1 MDAAATLERPRVFR
15 ITPANA
21 REFQRRSAEAKHQNK
36 LARALRSSPAVVKNA
51 CEERIAEIETERARL
66 LRLMRNTDEANDI
79 QKLCAARATLFD
91 EWQVLTGTPN
101 PGSRRGRQDR
111 QARPV
116 VTLRD
121 PPTPTPQ
128 EKPATT

>member
-121 PPTPTPQ
+121 PPTPQ
-128 EKPATT
+128 DKPN

>member
-1 MDAAATLERPRVFR
+1 MVASMDAVMEAPRVFR

-51 CEERIAEIETERARL
+51 CDERIAESEQERARL
-66 LRLMRNTDEANDI
+66 LRLMRGTDDADAI
-79 QKLCAARATLFD
+79 QKLCAARARLFD

-101 PGSRRGRQDR
+101 PGSRRSKQGRP
-111 QARPV
+111 QAP
-116 VTLRD
+116 TAAPTEPTNPSQN
-121 PPTPTPQ
+121 PP
-128 EKPATT
+128 AV

>member
-121 PPTPTPQ
+121 PPTTPQ